1 MLLSEQQHCSLLVS
15 GAQLQSIVERSC
27 PGESVTFTCTISS
40 LAHQWS
46 IPSLGIIQ
54 SLLPNDQGRVISNSP
69 FQFNVT
75 EVITGSYIISTA
87 TVNATADL
95 NGTTVLCQ
103 DGIEMHQDQSS
114 TIMIIGKCLVL
125 CLHTNLQSHTCATLL
140 IVFVLT

>member
-1 MLLSEQQHCSLLVS
+1 MLLSEQQHCSVLVS

-40 LAHQWS
+40 LAHQWN
-46 IPSLGIIQ
+46 IPSRGIIQ
-54 SLLPNDQGRVISNSP
+54 SLLPNDQGHVMSNSP

-87 TVNATADL
+87 TVTATADL

-103 DGIEMHQDQSS
+103 DGIGMLPNQNN
-114 TIMIIGKCLVL
+114 TIMTIGKHLVL
-125 CLHTNLQSHTCATLL
+125 CLHTN
-140 IVFVLT
+140 